1 VKSNRGDWRCSV
13 PWLNNFRISDYK
25 RRKHMVRK
33 TMMWLVCALIAL
45 VFSGAATFGQQKTQ
59 LPKQNPFIRPTK
71 SAAPS
76 AEASVKSNAAS
87 NALNNSSKSSATLPL
102 FNYEVTS
109 SRDGNTYEGTIVG
122 RSPFTDAFGFTAVPS
137 QIVPVIIVTNSV
149 FAGVDASG
157 NIVTAPGV
165 TTFNPSAADDSCL
178 AAPNDVPLKLV
189 QQSPIFNAADFNY
202 GGTDVGLTE
211 TTDAFQR
218 ANFYKLLNFGNV
230 PFDDNV
236 FYHVLLSPVKTVT
249 AIIINI
255 PAASGVAYP
264 SAVFGGCPGGTEAIV
279 DIAAY
284 EPGLFNAISATLGA
298 QGVNPGSFPMFV
310 THNVVEC
317 EGPNC
322 GALAPNTAC
331 CILGFHDSSG
341 QQTIGTADF
350 DTSEIF
356 VSPVPDVSDM
366 SHEVGEWMNDPF
378 GNNLVPA
385 WGHTGQQPGCQNN
398 LEVGDPLSGTL
409 APPIVNPQNGFT
421 YHLQE
426 LAFFSWFYG
435 APSDGIHGWFSDNGT
450 FLTDAGPVC
459 Q

>member
-1 VKSNRGDWRCSV
+1 
-13 PWLNNFRISDYK
+13 
-25 RRKHMVRK
+25 MVRK

-137 QIVPVIIVTNSV
+137 QIVPVVIVTNSV

-178 AAPNDVPLKLV
+178 AAPNDVPLRLV

-409 APPIVNPQNGFT
+409 APPIVNPKNGFT